1 MRRAILRTALCAVG
15 FAALALAGTTASKAE
30 KPRSQWPPENLSG
43 KIDIVDTTNHL
54 LIVKDSTGTTFDFK
68 VTPATRIKEEGAKGT
83 LADLSSKTNDEVT
96 VHFVPE
102 RRGDI
107 AESIKLSQ

>member
-1 MRRAILRTALCAVG
+1 MSRAVIGTALCTLG
-15 FAALALAGTTASKAE
+15 FAALAFAGTTASKND

-43 KIDIVDTTNHL
+43 HIDMVDTANHL
-54 LIVKDSTGTTFDFK
+54 LIVKDSSGTTFDFK
-68 VTPATRIKEEGAKGT
+68 VTPATRIREDGAKAT
-83 LADLSSKTNDEVT
+83 LPDLSAKTNDEVT

-107 AESIKLSQ
+107 AESIKLNQ

>member
-68 VTPATRIKEEGAKGT
+68 VTPATRIKEVGAKGS